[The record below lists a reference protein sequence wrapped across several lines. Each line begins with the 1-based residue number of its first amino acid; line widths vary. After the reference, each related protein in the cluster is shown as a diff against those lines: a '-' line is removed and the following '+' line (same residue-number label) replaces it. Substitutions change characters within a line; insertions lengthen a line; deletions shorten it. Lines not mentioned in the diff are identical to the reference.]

1 MQILITNDD
10 GIGAPGIDAL
20 HRAITDF
27 LARREIRNIDLLV
40 VAPDRGRSEC
50 GHSVTT
56 SRDLLV
62 RQERPGWISVDGTPV
77 DCVRVAL
84 NCICPS
90 AVAVFSGVNAGAN
103 VGQDLMVSG
112 TFAAAREAALHS
124 RPAMAISHYRRPEV
138 PKTWDHVTD
147 WLTPALEAFFSREL
161 PQLRARETD
170 KPKNAPHASMTYH
183 RSEANQK
190 RPVWNVNLPAI
201 LPKATTLPPTTECFV
216 DETHL
221 ERRGPVIKPI
231 SSLDADNDILE
242 LPKESTVRLSSE
254 FHDRPRMKG
263 SDVEQCFSGKIT
275 ISHVDPHVATRTP

>member
-10 GIGAPGIDAL
+10 GIDAPGIDAL

-56 SRDLLV
+56 SRDLIV

-84 NCICPS
+84 TCICPS
-90 AVAVFSGVNAGAN
+90 AIAVFSGVNAGAN

-124 RPAMAISHYRRPEV
+124 KPAMAISHYRRPDI
-138 PKTWDHVTD
+138 PKTWDHITE
-147 WLTPALEAFFSREL
+147 WLEPTFEAFFSRESCKL
-161 PQLRARETD
+161 LTEETD
-170 KPKNAPHASMTYH
+170 DASRFRASQE
-183 RSEANQK
+183 RSAGGQK
-190 RPVWNVNLPAI
+190 CRVWNVNLPAI
-201 LPKATTLPPTTECFV
+201 SPETPGPPPVTECFV
-216 DETHL
+216 DETRL
-221 ERRGPVIKPI
+221 ERNGPSLEPI
-231 SSLDADNDILE
+231 SSPDAANDSNK
-242 LPKESTVRLSSE
+242 LPLESTVRLTSE
-254 FHDRPRMKG
+254 FHDRPRMAG
-263 SDVEQCFSGKIT
+263 SDVEQCFGGKIT
-275 ISHVDPHVATRTP
+275 VSYVDPHVASRSV